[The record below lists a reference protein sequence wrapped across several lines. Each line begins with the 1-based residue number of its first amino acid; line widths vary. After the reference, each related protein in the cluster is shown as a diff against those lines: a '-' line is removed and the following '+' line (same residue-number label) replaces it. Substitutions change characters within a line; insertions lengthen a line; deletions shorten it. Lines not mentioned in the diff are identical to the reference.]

1 MATSTA
7 TLSPAFP
14 ACIENSCEFVKAL
27 MNVQRAAQLITST
40 LELDHV
46 LDRVVNDLASTIG
59 SVEVNVWLRE
69 PGTDELVLSGV
80 HGCSVNC
87 KGARMKLGTRGMA
100 AYVASTGAMRYAP
113 DVRVDPYYLRCE
125 LETRSAVYI
134 PLVCCGQV
142 IGVFAIDHSELN
154 GFTEDQLSILEALAG
169 HISVAI
175 ENARLFGEQRLLHD
189 RMQSEAQE
197 ARTIQQALI
206 PKSSPLIPGFAFDSA
221 WEPAG
226 TVAGDWFDWIPLS
239 SGRLGIV
246 LADVSG
252 KGMPAALLMT
262 ATRATLRTLAR
273 LDLSPGETLKQL
285 NHMLIADMPANKFV
299 TMVYGVLD
307 PNSREIT
314 FASAGHLRPLLING
328 CCDFL
333 PIDTGLPLGLA
344 ASSYPEY
351 TIHLKPGMQVLLYS
365 DGITEAMNRD
375 EEEYGP
381 ARLVEHFLQPKAC
394 VDGLFDEI
402 QRFSVG
408 SDSHRRRDRR
418 SHHKPLSSAMPAKAR
433 GLGFT
438 QSSRR

>member
-1 MATSTA
+1 MATSLQTF
-7 TLSPAFP
+7 PASFP
-14 ACIENSCEFVKAL
+14 ACIENSCQFVQAL

-59 SVEVNVWLRE
+59 SVEISVWLRE
-69 PGTDELVLSGV
+69 PGAEELVLAGV
-80 HGCSVNC
+80 HGCSTYC
-87 KGARMKLGTRGMA
+87 KGARMQFTRGMA
-100 AYVASTGAMRYAP
+100 GHVASTGRMRYAP
-113 DVRVDPYYLRCE
+113 DVRVDPYYISCE
-125 LETRSAVYI
+125 PETQSAVYI
-134 PLVCCGQV
+134 PLVSRGEV
-142 IGVFAIDHSELN
+142 IGVFAVEHCELD
-154 GFTEDQLSILEALAG
+154 GFTEDQLSILEALTG
-169 HISVAI
+169 HITVAI
-175 ENARLFGEQRLLHD
+175 ENARLFQEQRLLHEHIH
-189 RMQSEAQE
+189 REAQE

-206 PKSSPLIPGFAFDSA
+206 PRSSPLIPGFKFESA

-226 TVAGDWFDWIPLS
+226 TVAGDWYDWIELC
-239 SGRLGIV
+239 SGRYGIV

-285 NHMLIADMPANKFV
+285 NQMLLTDMPANKFV
-299 TMVYGVLD
+299 TMVYGVFD
-307 PNSREIT
+307 PQSRTIT

-328 CCDFL
+328 KCDFL
-333 PIDTGLPLGLA
+333 PIDTGLPLGLS

-351 TIHLKPGMQVLLYS
+351 TVDLKPGTQVLLYS

-381 ARLVEHFLQPKAC
+381 GRLVEHFLRPGAC
-394 VDGLFDEI
+394 IEGLFEEI

-408 SDSHRRRDRR
+408 STHTDDATAV
-418 SHHKPLSSAMPAKAR
+418 LI
-433 GLGFT
+433 T
-438 QSSRR
+438 SR

>member
-1 MATSTA
+1 MASSTT
-7 TLSPAFP
+7 TLFP
-14 ACIENSCEFVKAL
+14 AIPASVQNSCDFVQAL
-27 MNVQRAAQLITST
+27 VKLQRAAQLINST
-40 LELDHV
+40 LD
-46 LDRVVNDLASTIG
+46 LDRVLEHVVNDLASTVG
-59 SVEVNVWLRE
+59 SVEVCVWLRE

-80 HGCSVNC
+80 RGCTVNS
-87 KGARMKLGTRGMA
+87 KGARTRIGEPGMISH
-100 AYVASTGAMRYAP
+100 VASTGVTHYAP
-113 DVRVDPYYLRCE
+113 DIRVDPYFDPCE
-125 LETRSAVYI
+125 PETLSSANI
-134 PLVCCGQV
+134 PLISRGEVTGILSV
-142 IGVFAIDHSELN
+142 DRSEID
-154 GFTEDQLSILEALAG
+154 GFTDDQLQILEALAG

-175 ENARLFGEQRLLHD
+175 ENARTFNEQRLLHE
-189 RMQSEAQE
+189 RMQREAQE

-206 PKSSPLIPGFAFDSA
+206 PKSSPLIPGFAFDTA

-226 TVAGDWFDWIPLS
+226 VVAGDWFDWIELS

-273 LDLSPGETLKQL
+273 LDLSPGETLRQL
-285 NHMLIADMPANKFV
+285 NQMLLTDMPANKFV

-307 PNSREIT
+307 PLSRTIT

-328 CCDFL
+328 SCEFL

-351 TIHLKPGMQVLLYS
+351 AVHLKPSTRVLLYT

-381 ARLVEHFLQPKAC
+381 GRLVEHFLRTEAC
-394 VDGLFDEI
+394 IEGLFEEI
-402 QRFSVG
+402 RRFSVG
-408 SDSHRRRDRR
+408 STHTDDATAV
-418 SHHKPLSSAMPAKAR
+418 LIA
-433 GLGFT
+433 
-438 QSSRR
+438 SR

>member
-1 MATSTA
+1 MATSPQTFP
-7 TLSPAFP
+7 TSFP
-14 ACIENSCEFVKAL
+14 ACIENSCQFVQAL

-59 SVEVNVWLRE
+59 SVEISVWLRE
-69 PGTDELVLSGV
+69 PGTEELVLAGV
-80 HGCSVNC
+80 HGCSTYC
-87 KGARMKLGTRGMA
+87 KGARMQFTRGMA
-100 AYVASTGAMRYAP
+100 GHVASTGRMRYAP
-113 DVRVDPYYLRCE
+113 DVRVDPYYISCE
-125 LETRSAVYI
+125 PETQSAVYI
-134 PLVCCGQV
+134 PLVSCGEV
-142 IGVFAIDHSELN
+142 IGVFAVEHCELD
-154 GFTEDQLSILEALAG
+154 GFTEDQLAILQALTG
-169 HISVAI
+169 HITVAI
-175 ENARLFGEQRLLHD
+175 ENARLFQEQRLLHE
-189 RMQSEAQE
+189 RIHREAQE

-206 PKSSPLIPGFAFDSA
+206 PKSSPLIPGFKFESA

-226 TVAGDWFDWIPLS
+226 TVAGDWYDWIELS
-239 SGRLGIV
+239 PGRLGIV

-273 LDLSPGETLKQL
+273 LNLSPEETLKQL
-285 NHMLIADMPANKFV
+285 NQMLLTDMPANKFV

-307 PNSREIT
+307 PQSRTIT

-328 CCDFL
+328 KCDFL
-333 PIDTGLPLGLA
+333 PVDTGLPLGLA

-351 TIHLKPGMQVLLYS
+351 TVHLKPGTQVLLYS

-381 ARLVEHFLQPKAC
+381 GRLVEHFLRPQAC
-394 VDGLFDEI
+394 IEGLFEEI

-408 SDSHRRRDRR
+408 STHTDDATAV
-418 SHHKPLSSAMPAKAR
+418 LI
-433 GLGFT
+433 T
-438 QSSRR
+438 SR